1 MKEVSGEPGHLRA
14 TLESE
19 PRFID
24 LAKCTGCGECAT
36 VCPVTIPDQFN
47 QGLADQKA
55 AYRLYPQAIPSAFSI
70 IKLDRAPC
78 TLTCPAE
85 INVQGYVQLVKQG
98 KYQEALKLIM
108 ERLPL
113 PGVLGRVCPHP
124 CEAKC
129 RRAELDQP
137 VAICSLKRFAADQAE
152 ISAVMMPLVEA
163 QPEKVAIVGAGP
175 AGLTCAYHLALK
187 GYRPTIFEALPK
199 AGGMLRVGI
208 PDYRLPK
215 AILDKEIDHI
225 LGLGVEL
232 KTNAALGR
240 DFTLDSLFDQGY
252 KAVFLGIGCHV
263 GKPLGIAHEDAPGV
277 VQGVEFLRRQNLGE
291 SQEIGKKL
299 AVIGGGNVAIDVAC
313 SAIRLGVDV
322 TIVYRRSREEMP
334 AFEHEVEQALCEGV
348 KLIYLA
354 APLEAKVGADGKV
367 AGLICQKMELGEP
380 DASGRRKPVPIPNET
395 FELPVDMIV
404 PAIGQEA
411 AKGALEACGV
421 KLSRGGTIEVD
432 QTTYETSR
440 PGVFAAGDVH
450 TGPWIA
456 VEAVGGGI
464 EAAES
469 IHRYLK
475 GLDMKEGRSEGEE
488 AHKRWSE
495 VPKDEEG
502 QPREVMANLPPEY
515 SCCSFE
521 EISKGY
527 SEEQAQREA
536 ERCLNCG
543 VCSECMQCVTACQA
557 GAVDHS
563 MKPETREIEVGS
575 VILAPG
581 FKPFDP
587 TAMALYGYGKY
598 PNVHTS
604 LEFERI
610 LSPGGPF
617 QGHVRRRSDGREPKK
632 IAWIHCVGSRN
643 LGEGAKPYC
652 SNFCCMAALK
662 QAIVAREHLGP
673 DLDMALFYLDMRTPR
688 KDFEKYAA
696 KIKDQ
701 GARMIRSRVH
711 SVKPANDKGDL
722 EIRYVTEPGAVVD
735 EIFDM
740 VVLSVGMVMP
750 PATIEL
756 ARRLEVP
763 LGPNDFM
770 EASCFAPTTSFR
782 EGIFACG
789 AFTGPKDI
797 PQTVMEG
804 SAAAATAT
812 RHLAAARG
820 TLMRKKEFPPER
832 EVAGEPARVGVFV
845 CNCGL
850 NIGGIA
856 DVPAIVDYAKTL
868 SQVEYAQANLFTCS
882 QDSQAQMAEMIQ
894 EHQLNRVVVAACSP
908 TTHQPIF
915 QEMMRTAGVNKYLF
929 EMANIRNQCTWV
941 HQNEPG
947 LATQKCQD
955 LVNMAVAK
963 ARLLQPLEY
972 LTVGVNPTALV
983 VGGGVSG
990 MTAALA
996 LADQGYQVHL
1006 VERKGFLGG
1015 NALKLHT
1022 TWRGGLVRTR
1032 LEAMIKRVLGND
1044 RITVHFEEMVTG
1056 VSGAVGNFTTTLS
1069 SGEEIRH
1076 GIVTLAVGASPF
1088 RPKGMYLYKENPNV
1102 LLSLDF
1108 DKEIA
1113 QNSDRLQ
1120 QAQAVAFIQCV
1131 GSRTPERPYCNKVC
1145 CAHSVENAIKLK
1157 VMNPEREVFILY
1169 RDMRTY
1175 GEREILYTRAREL
1188 GVVFIRHVLA
1198 DLPKVEEADG
1208 RLKITVTD
1216 QIMQMPVTFQVDL
1229 LTLATAIVPHH
1240 NAPLAELYK
1249 VPLNAE
1255 GFFTE
1260 AHPKIRPVD
1269 ATTEGIFLAGLC
1281 HYPKPIQ
1288 ETIAESLACASRA
1301 NTILSRDYLEL
1312 ESIISNPIDENCD
1325 GCAFCVDTC
1334 PFKAITLLEYMKEG
1348 GVKKTVEV
1356 NAMQCKGCGSCMATC
1371 PKQGIFVA
1379 GFTPEQL
1386 EAQVEAALG
1395 LI

>member
-1 MKEVSGEPGHLRA
+1 MREVGGEPGHLRA
-14 TLESE
+14 TLETE
-19 PRFID
+19 PRFVD
-24 LAKCTGCGECAT
+24 PAKCTGCGACTE
-36 VCPVTIPDQFN
+36 VCPVRIPDEFN
-47 QGLADQKA
+47 LGLGECKA
-55 AYRLYPQAIPSAFSI
+55 IYRLYPQAIPATFAI
-70 IKLDRAPC
+70 KKLDRAPC

-85 INVQGYVQLVKQG
+85 INVQGYVQLVKAG
-98 KYQEALKLIM
+98 KYAEALKLIM

-113 PGVLGRVCPHP
+113 PGVLGRICPHP

-137 VAICSLKRFAADQAE
+137 VAICSLKRFAAD
-152 ISAVMMPLVEA
+152 SADIASFSPPLVEA
-163 QPEKVAIVGAGP
+163 QPEKIAIVGSGP

-187 GYRPTIFEALPK
+187 GYRPTIFEALPR

-208 PDYRLPK
+208 PDFRLPK
-215 AILDKEIDHI
+215 LVLDREIDNI
-225 LGLGVEL
+225 LRLGVEL

-240 DFTLDSLFDQGY
+240 DFTLDSLSDQGY
-252 KAVFLGIGCHV
+252 QAVFLGIGCHV
-263 GKPLGIAHEDAPGV
+263 GKPLGVPQEDTPGV
-277 VQGVEFLRRQNLGE
+277 VQGVDFLRRHNLGE
-291 SQEIGKKL
+291 PLEVGKRL

-313 SAIRLGVDV
+313 TAIRLGSEV

-334 AFEHEVEQALCEGV
+334 AFEHEIEQALCEGV
-348 KLIYLA
+348 KIIYLA
-354 APLEAKVGADGKV
+354 APLEVLTGADGKV
-367 AGLICQKMELGEP
+367 AGLLCQKMELGEP
-380 DASGRRKPVPIPNET
+380 DASGRRKPVPIEGET

-421 KLSRGGTIEVD
+421 KLSRWGTIEVD
-432 QTTYETSR
+432 EMTYETSR

-475 GLDMKEGRSEGEE
+475 GLDMKEGRREGEE
-488 AHKRWSE
+488 AHERWRE

-502 QPREVMANLPPEY
+502 QLREVMANLPPEY

-521 EISKGY
+521 EIAKGY
-527 SEEQAQREA
+527 TEEEAKREA

-543 VCSECMQCVTACQA
+543 VCSECMQCVVACEA
-557 GAVDHS
+557 GAIDHN
-563 MKPETREIEVGS
+563 MGPGTFTLEVGS

-587 TAMALYGYGKY
+587 AAAALYGYGKY

-617 QGHVRRRSDGREPKK
+617 QGHVRRRSDGREPQK

-643 LGEGAKPYC
+643 IGQGAKPYC

-688 KDFEKYAA
+688 KDFEKYCA

-701 GARMIRSRVH
+701 GARLIRSRVH
-711 SVKPANDKGDL
+711 SVKPANDNGDL
-722 EIRYVTEPGAVVD
+722 EIRYVTEPGEVID

-750 PATIEL
+750 PSTVEL
-756 ARRLEVP
+756 ARRLDVT

-804 SAAAATAT
+804 SAAAATAS

-820 TLMRKKEFPPER
+820 TLTRKKEFPPER

-850 NIGGIA
+850 NIGGVA
-856 DVPAIVDYAKTL
+856 DVPAIVEYTQNL
-868 SQVEYAQANLFTCS
+868 PQVEYAQANLFTCS
-882 QDSQAQMAEMIQ
+882 QDSQAQMAKMIR

-915 QEMMRTAGVNKYLF
+915 QEMLRTAGLNKYLF

-947 LATQKCQD
+947 LATRKCKD

-983 VGGGVSG
+983 VGGGVTG

-1006 VERKGFLGG
+1006 VERKDFLGG

-1022 TWRGGLVRTR
+1022 TWRGGLVKPRV
-1032 LEAMIKRVLGND
+1032 EAMINRVLSND
-1044 RITVHFEEMVTG
+1044 LITVHFEEMVTG
-1056 VSGAVGNFTTTLS
+1056 VSGAVGNFTTTLG

-1076 GIVTLAVGASPF
+1076 GIVILAIGASPF
-1088 RPKGMYLYKENPNV
+1088 RPEGMYLYKENPNV
-1102 LLSLDF
+1102 LLSLELDE
-1108 DKEIA
+1108 EIA
-1113 QNSDRLQ
+1113 QNSARLK

-1131 GSRTPERPYCNKVC
+1131 GSRIPERPYCNKVC

-1157 VMNPEREVFILY
+1157 VMNPEMEVFVLY
-1169 RDMRTY
+1169 RDIRTY
-1175 GEREILYTRAREL
+1175 GERELLYTRAREL
-1188 GVVFIRHVLA
+1188 GVVFIRYVIA
-1198 DLPKVEEADG
+1198 DPPKVEEEAG

-1216 QIMQMPVTFQVDL
+1216 QILQRPVSFAVDL
-1229 LTLATAIVPHH
+1229 LTLATAIIPHH

-1260 AHPKIRPVD
+1260 AHPKIKPVE
-1269 ATTEGIFLAGLC
+1269 ASTEGIFLAGLC

-1288 ETIAESLACASRA
+1288 ETVAESLACASRA

-1334 PFKAITLLEYMKEG
+1334 PFKAITLLAYMTGG

-1356 NAMQCKGCGSCMATC
+1356 NATQCKGCGSCMATC
-1371 PKQGIFVA
+1371 PKQGIYVA